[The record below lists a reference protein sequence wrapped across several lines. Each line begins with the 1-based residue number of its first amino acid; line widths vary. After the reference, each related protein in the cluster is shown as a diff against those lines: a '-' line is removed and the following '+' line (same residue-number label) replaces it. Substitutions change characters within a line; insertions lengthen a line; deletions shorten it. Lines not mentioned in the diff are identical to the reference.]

1 MATYKHH
8 YFKFAATTDRR
19 QKLEIQWAKE
29 REEAMEIF
37 GEQRGKVVSADPR
50 AVGPCGGEHP
60 ELPPTQSAMV
70 LHAGALGGV

>member
-1 MATYKHH
+1 
-8 YFKFAATTDRR
+8 
-19 QKLEIQWAKE
+19 
-29 REEAMEIF
+29 METF

-60 ELPPTQSAMV
+60 ELPPTQSATV